1 LFCDTVKDAQ
11 YRLGIA
17 MRVDEQKHHHESRQ
31 GIRSSHKTSSC
42 GSIFTR
48 DSYASR
54 ALAMA

>member
-54 ALAMA
+54 AL